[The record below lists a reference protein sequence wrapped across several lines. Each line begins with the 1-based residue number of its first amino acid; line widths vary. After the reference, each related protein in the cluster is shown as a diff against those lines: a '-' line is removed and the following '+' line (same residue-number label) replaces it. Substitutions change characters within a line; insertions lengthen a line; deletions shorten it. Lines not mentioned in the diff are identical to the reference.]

1 MAPGGSK
8 TDFRREAGEQAK
20 GYQGPQRCPRRGGNL
35 EEGGRQILAWEVPKW
50 PHLWSSANEGNLGG
64 WSVQN
69 PEKGQEWMPESPVLT
84 AAGGSLKPV
93 QGVPLGTRSIPGL
106 NPSHPPLGPWA
117 ALTTMQLHPLGS
129 SLPMREGHVGQEAP
143 VSRSLGSPAS
153 DQNQNYPGLSAL
165 SWKVTPQPGHR
176 QSCFCIA
183 PGHPRGLTFI
193 FFMEHITP

>member
-1 MAPGGSK
+1 M
-8 TDFRREAGEQAK
+8 
-20 GYQGPQRCPRRGGNL
+20 
-35 EEGGRQILAWEVPKW
+35 AWEVPKW

-143 VSRSLGSPAS
+143 VVGHWAVLRLTKTKITLGSL
-153 DQNQNYPGLSAL
+153 LSAGKSPPSQDIANHVFAL
-165 SWKVTPQPGHR
+165 LLDIPRDCPLFSSWNISLLESIGIFYFVFLFNGGPHKLQECNDSFGLLWHLRLVPGPH
-176 QSCFCIA
+176 
-183 PGHPRGLTFI
+183 
-193 FFMEHITP
+193 